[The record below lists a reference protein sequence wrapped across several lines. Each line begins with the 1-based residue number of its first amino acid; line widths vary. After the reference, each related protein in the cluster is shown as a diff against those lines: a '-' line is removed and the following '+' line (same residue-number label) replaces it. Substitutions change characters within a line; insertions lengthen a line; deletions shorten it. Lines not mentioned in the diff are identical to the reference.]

1 VPRCVYKGA
10 LCLATRC
17 DSLCP
22 QNAPGARRRELLLDA
37 GICFC
42 YSTAFSASGPY
53 LSELSMTFGL
63 GLREGARV
71 ITVDKMLL
79 SDGPWEYRE
88 VGALDAKNA
97 EVGMSTGYVYEVV
110 KSPNGGK

>member
-1 VPRCVYKGA
+1 M
-10 LCLATRC
+10 
-17 DSLCP
+17 D
-22 QNAPGARRRELLLDA
+22 RREVLLDVDV
-37 GICFC
+37 CFC

-88 VGALDAKNA
+88 LGTLDARNT

-110 KSPNGGK
+110 KSPHPR